1 MRKRVER
8 DNGTHCVSGVNPS
21 TGLVDAPNRNYF
33 SQNTPFFILQL
44 CLAPFF
50 NFFPLSNLKY
60 NLPQISRKIGFFREN
75 IGFFRFFG
83 EKSAIFPDFLP
94 IFFPSDF
101 FLSKSFPC
109 HPKTDFSPINQS
121 KNPIFCSLVLTTIP
135 ILYIMQFA
143 FLPVGGVDM

>member
-8 DNGTHCVSGVNPS
+8 ESGTHCVSGVNPS

-50 NFFPLSNLKY
+50 NFFPLSDLKY
-60 NLPQISRKIGFFREN
+60 NIPKFWEKSDFFREN

-83 EKSAIFPDFLP
+83 EKSAIFSRFL
-94 IFFPSDF
+94 FFRF

-109 HPKTDFSPINQS
+109 
-121 KNPIFCSLVLTTIP
+121 
-135 ILYIMQFA
+135 
-143 FLPVGGVDM
+143 